1 MEDNNFIQSISP
13 EEIEKLP
20 FTSFQGKIE
29 VIEHPGFHYTKALSY
44 LRRQKII
51 GFDTETRPCFEPHHL
66 HHDVA
71 LLQLSSGDKAFL
83 FRLNKLGLR
92 RSLCA
97 ILANPGIVKVG
108 AACHDDIRAL
118 QGLRFFKPA
127 GFVDL
132 QKIVGHWGISDKSV
146 KKMAAII
153 LGIRISKNQQ
163 LSNWEADSL
172 TQAQQLY
179 GATDAWVCR
188 EMYLKLRDTQMKEL
202 PSNE

>member
-1 MEDNNFIQSISP
+1 MEDNNFKQSITA

-20 FTSFQGKIE
+20 FSSFGGKIE
-29 VIEHPGFHYTKALSY
+29 VIEHPGFQYTKALAF
-44 LRRQKII
+44 LRKQKVI
-51 GFDTETRPCFEPHHL
+51 GFDTETRPCFEAHHL

-71 LLQLSSGDKAFL
+71 LLQLSSEDRAFL

-92 RSLCA
+92 RSLCT
-97 ILANPGIVKVG
+97 ILSNPDIIKVG

-118 QGLRFFKPA
+118 QRLRFFKPG

-132 QKIVGHWGISDKSV
+132 QRIVEQWGISDKSV
-146 KKMAAII
+146 KKMSANI

-163 LSNWEADSL
+163 LSNWEADVL

-188 EMYLKLRDTQMKEL
+188 EMYLKLRNTQQKAL
-202 PSNE
+202 PENE